1 LVAVCAA
8 VALAVVGGILGWR
21 WLAAEP
27 ASSEAEAGSIGTSVG
42 AAPQNADDL
51 RISVGATNPYIDRSG
66 WTWGPDRFFT
76 GGSVLVRS
84 SEKVA
89 RTLDPDIYRRLRQ
102 GEFRYDIPL
111 KPGSYELHL
120 HFAETGLRD
129 AVSAESSGQGLRLF
143 HVSANGRRILE
154 GFDIAADAPGGN
166 VADER
171 VFRDISPADDGF
183 LHLSFVSVR
192 EPAILNGIEL
202 LPVSPGKVRPIRIRA
217 GWPSSWADSAGRHWQ
232 ADSYFTEGN
241 ALVRRTNPARESDG
255 PEGDLPLYSSERWG
269 HFSYTVPVAEG
280 RYRITLKFCEGHYG
294 PRNTGV
300 GGVGSR
306 VFDVYC
312 NGAALLKNFDISK
325 EAGGEG
331 RPLDRTFSGIRP
343 TAQGKIALTFVPVK
357 GMACVNGIEIADASK

>member
-1 LVAVCAA
+1 LIAACAA
-8 VALAVVGGILGWR
+8 IAFAIVAGLFAWR

-27 ASSEAEAGSIGTSVG
+27 ASSEAIAGSIGGSAG
-42 AAPQNADDL
+42 AAQEDGDDL
-51 RISVGATNPYIDRSG
+51 RISVGATSSYIDRSG
-66 WTWGPDRFFT
+66 WTWSPDRFFS
-76 GGSVLVRS
+76 GGSVLARS
-84 SEKVA
+84 SEKIA

-120 HFAETGLRD
+120 HFAETGLHD
-129 AVSAESSGQGLRLF
+129 NVSAESSGQGLRIF
-143 HVSANGRRILE
+143 HVSANGKRILE
-154 GFDIAADAPGGN
+154 GFDISADAPGAN

-171 VFRDISPADDGF
+171 VFRDISPAEDGL
-183 LHLSFVSVR
+183 LHLSFESVR
-192 EPAILNGIEL
+192 EPAVLSGIEL
-202 LPVSPGKVRPIRIRA
+202 LQVSPGKVRPIRIRA
-217 GWPSSWADSAGRHWQ
+217 GWPASWADSGGRRWQ
-232 ADSYFTEGN
+232 ADAYFTEGN

-280 RYRITLKFCEGHYG
+280 KYRVILKFCEGHYG

-300 GGVGSR
+300 GGIGSR

-312 NGAALLKNFDISK
+312 NGAALLRNFDIVK

-343 TAQGKIALTFVPVK
+343 TAQGKIVLTFVPVK
-357 GMACVNGIEIADASK
+357 GMACVNGIEIAEMSK